1 MLIGSNF
8 TTQISNGQ
16 VRCSECGER
25 IEKGKK
31 CLVSIQNGRVK
42 KRVCSESCRL
52 DFDDSYW
59 QGKADERQ
67 LWDEHP

>member
-8 TTQISNGQ
+8 TTQISNGN

-25 IEKGKK
+25 IPKGLE
-31 CLVSIQNGRVK
+31 CLVSIQNGRVQ

-52 DFDDSYW
+52 DFDDRYW
-59 QGKADERQ
+59 QEKADERK
-67 LWDEHP
+67 LAG